1 MTETPE
7 QVVARTLSDATA
19 LRRQGFGA
27 EADRLLRVAEEFR
40 TALEPLA
47 LVPEHSAV
55 ARSGKTLR
63 WLRERH
69 ATWVRVGAA
78 GFDGMGNRTYRLC
91 VLPTRLA
98 RAEGEAEAE
107 RVLKVAS

>member
-1 MTETPE
+1 MSETPE
-7 QVVARTLSDATA
+7 QVVARTASDAAA

-27 EADRLLRVAEEFR
+27 EADRLSRVADEFR

-47 LVPEHSAV
+47 LVPEHAAV

-69 ATWVRVGAA
+69 AAWVRVGAA
-78 GFDGMGNRTYRLC
+78 GLDPAGNRLYRLC

-107 RVLKVAS
+107 RVLKGAA